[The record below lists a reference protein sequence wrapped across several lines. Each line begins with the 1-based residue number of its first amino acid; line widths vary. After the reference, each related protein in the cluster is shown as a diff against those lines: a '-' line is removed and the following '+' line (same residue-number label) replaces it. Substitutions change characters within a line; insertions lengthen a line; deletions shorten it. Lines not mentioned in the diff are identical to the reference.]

1 MSNILYRKEKHNMK
15 RINLMDRDEL
25 FQCEKF
31 EDFKKYMS
39 NEKNNFKNWTTD
51 DANALMDYLKVHNED
66 PVFKAKY
73 DEWIKE
79 PSKKQRIEI
88 GDKQTNDA
96 SKKRL
101 QDSNAVEKA
110 KNRLAIIKKR
120 NMERQADPA
129 KQQQTTGQK
138 KDLGIEIIKMKKT
151 RREI

>member
-1 MSNILYRKEKHNMK
+1 
-15 RINLMDRDEL
+15 MDRDEL

-120 NMERQADPA
+120 NMERQADPT
-129 KQQQTTGQK
+129 KQQQTTAQK